1 MMSGDRT
8 MHNEKILV
16 IEDDNDINALLCEA
30 LSKAGYS
37 CVSAFSGTE
46 GLLVFGAGGISLV
59 LLDLMLPG
67 KTGEAVLKEIRV
79 KSVVPVIVMSARDSV
94 DTKIDL
100 LSSGADDYITKPFNI
115 KELLARVSVQ
125 LRRSAPAA
133 EREKLAYGDILLDKT
148 GLTLTL
154 KNVPV
159 ELTKHELKIMELFL
173 SHPDRAFT
181 KQDIYSYAWDD
192 YYIGE
197 DKTINVHIS
206 NIRRKFKAISEEEYI
221 ETVWGVGFR
230 LRKL

>member
-1 MMSGDRT
+1 
-8 MHNEKILV
+8 MHDEKILV

-46 GLLVFGAGGISLV
+46 GLLIFGGGGVSLV

-67 KTGEAVLKEIRV
+67 KTGEAVLSEIRA
-79 KSVVPVIVMSARDSV
+79 KSSVPVIVMSARDSV

-100 LSSGADDYITKPFNI
+100 LSLGADDYITKPFNI

-133 EREKLAYGDILLDKT
+133 TRETLAYGDISLDKT
-148 GLTLTL
+148 GLALAL
-154 KNVPV
+154 KNTPV
-159 ELTKHELKIMELFL
+159 ELTRQEFKIMELFL
-173 SHPDRAFT
+173 SHPDRVFT
-181 KQDIYSYAWDD
+181 KQEIYSYAWED

-206 NIRRKFKAISEEEYI
+206 NIRRKFKAISDEEYI

-230 LRKL
+230 LKKL

>member
-1 MMSGDRT
+1 
-8 MHNEKILV
+8 MHNEKILI

-30 LSKAGYS
+30 LSKAGYP

-46 GLLVFGAGGISLV
+46 GLLIFGGGGISLV

-67 KTGEAVLKEIRV
+67 KTGEAVLSEIRA
-79 KSVVPVIVMSARDSV
+79 KSAIPVIVMSARDSV

-125 LRRSAPAA
+125 LRRSAPAEA
-133 EREKLAYGDILLDKT
+133 RETLAYGDILLDKT
-148 GLTLTL
+148 GLTLAL

-159 ELTKHELKIMELFL
+159 ELTKQELKIMELFL
-173 SHPDRAFT
+173 SHPDRVFT
-181 KQDIYSYAWDD
+181 KQDIYSYAWED

-206 NIRRKFKAISEEEYI
+206 NIRRKFKTISDEEYI

-230 LRKL
+230 LKKL

>member
-1 MMSGDRT
+1 MSGEKS
-8 MHNEKILV
+8 MHNKKILI

-30 LSKAGYS
+30 LSKAGYY
-37 CVSAFSGTE
+37 CASAFSGTE
-46 GLLVFGAGGISLV
+46 GLLIFGGGGISLV

-67 KTGEAVLKEIRV
+67 KTGEAVLSEIRA
-79 KSVVPVIVMSARDSV
+79 KSSVPVIVMSARDSV

-125 LRRSAPAA
+125 LRRSASAA
-133 EREKLAYGDILLDKT
+133 ALETLAYGDILLDKT

-159 ELTKHELKIMELFL
+159 ELTKQELKIMELFL
-173 SHPDRAFT
+173 SYPDRVFT
-181 KQDIYSYAWDD
+181 KQDIYSYAWED

-206 NIRRKFKAISEEEYI
+206 NIRRKFKVISDEEYI

>member
-1 MMSGDRT
+1 MR
-8 MHNEKILV
+8 NEKILI

-46 GLLVFGAGGISLV
+46 GLLIFGAGGISLV

-67 KTGEAVLKEIRV
+67 KTGEAVLSEIRA
-79 KSVVPVIVMSARDSV
+79 KSAVSVIVMSARDSV

-125 LRRSAPAA
+125 LRRSAPAEA
-133 EREKLAYGDILLDKT
+133 RETLAYGNILLDKT

-154 KNVPV
+154 KNIPV
-159 ELTKHELKIMELFL
+159 ELTKQELKIIELFL
-173 SHPDRAFT
+173 SHPDRVFT
-181 KQDIYSYAWDD
+181 KQDIYSYAWED

-206 NIRRKFKAISEEEYI
+206 NIRRKFKAISDEEYI

-230 LRKL
+230 LKKL

>member
-1 MMSGDRT
+1 MR
-8 MHNEKILV
+8 NEKILI

-46 GLLVFGAGGISLV
+46 GLLIFGAGGISLV

-67 KTGEAVLKEIRV
+67 KTGEAVLSEIRA
-79 KSVVPVIVMSARDSV
+79 KSAVPVIVMSARDSV

-125 LRRSAPAA
+125 LRRSAPAEA
-133 EREKLAYGDILLDKT
+133 RETLAYGNILLDKT

-154 KNVPV
+154 KNIPV
-159 ELTKHELKIMELFL
+159 ELTKQELKIMELFL
-173 SHPDRAFT
+173 SHPDRVFT
-181 KQDIYSYAWDD
+181 KQDIYSYAWED

-206 NIRRKFKAISEEEYI
+206 NIRRKFKAISDEEYI

-230 LRKL
+230 LKKL

>member
-1 MMSGDRT
+1 MR
-8 MHNEKILV
+8 NEKILI

-46 GLLVFGAGGISLV
+46 GLLIFGAGGISLV

-67 KTGEAVLKEIRV
+67 KTGEAVLSEIRA
-79 KSVVPVIVMSARDSV
+79 KSAVPVIVMSVRDSV

-125 LRRSAPAA
+125 LRRSAPAEA
-133 EREKLAYGDILLDKT
+133 RETLAYGNILLDKT

-154 KNVPV
+154 KNIPV
-159 ELTKHELKIMELFL
+159 ELTKQELKIIELFL
-173 SHPDRAFT
+173 SHPDRVFT
-181 KQDIYSYAWDD
+181 KQDIYSYAWED

-206 NIRRKFKAISEEEYI
+206 NIRRKFKAISDEEYI

-230 LRKL
+230 LKKL

>member
-1 MMSGDRT
+1 
-8 MHNEKILV
+8 MHNEKILI

-30 LSKAGYS
+30 LSKAGYP

-46 GLLVFGAGGISLV
+46 GLLIFGGGGISLI

-67 KTGEAVLKEIRV
+67 KTGEAVLSEIRA
-79 KSVVPVIVMSARDSV
+79 KSAVPVIVMSARDSV

-125 LRRSAPAA
+125 LRRSAPAEA
-133 EREKLAYGDILLDKT
+133 RETLAYGDILLDKT
-148 GLTLTL
+148 GLTLAL

-159 ELTKHELKIMELFL
+159 ELTKQEFKIMELFL
-173 SHPDRAFT
+173 SHPDRVFT
-181 KQDIYSYAWDD
+181 KQDIYSYAWED

-206 NIRRKFKAISEEEYI
+206 NIRRKFKTISDEEYI

-230 LRKL
+230 LKKL

>member
-1 MMSGDRT
+1 
-8 MHNEKILV
+8 MHNEKILI

-30 LSKAGYS
+30 LSKAGYP

-46 GLLVFGAGGISLV
+46 GLLIFGGGGISLI

-67 KTGEAVLKEIRV
+67 KTGETVLSEIRA
-79 KSVVPVIVMSARDSV
+79 KSAVPVIVMSARDSV

-125 LRRSAPAA
+125 LRRSAPAEA
-133 EREKLAYGDILLDKT
+133 RKTLAYGDIVLDKT

-154 KNVPV
+154 KNIPV
-159 ELTKHELKIMELFL
+159 ELTKQELKIMELFL
-173 SHPDRAFT
+173 SHPDRVFT

-206 NIRRKFKAISEEEYI
+206 NIRRKFKAISDEEYI

-230 LRKL
+230 LKNL

>member
-1 MMSGDRT
+1 MR
-8 MHNEKILV
+8 NEKILI

-46 GLLVFGAGGISLV
+46 GLLIFGARGISLV

-67 KTGEAVLKEIRV
+67 KTGEAVLSEIRA
-79 KSVVPVIVMSARDSV
+79 KSAVPVIVMSARDSV

-125 LRRSAPAA
+125 LRRSAPAEA
-133 EREKLAYGDILLDKT
+133 RETLAYGNILLDKT

-154 KNVPV
+154 KNIPV
-159 ELTKHELKIMELFL
+159 ELTKQELKIIELFL
-173 SHPDRAFT
+173 SHPDRVFT
-181 KQDIYSYAWDD
+181 KQDIYSYAWED

-206 NIRRKFKAISEEEYI
+206 NIRRKFKAISDEEYI

-230 LRKL
+230 LKKL

>member
-1 MMSGDRT
+1 MR
-8 MHNEKILV
+8 NEKILI

-46 GLLVFGAGGISLV
+46 GLLIFGAGGISLV

-67 KTGEAVLKEIRV
+67 KTGEAVLSEIRA
-79 KSVVPVIVMSARDSV
+79 KSAVPVIVMSARDSV

-125 LRRSAPAA
+125 LRRSAPAEA
-133 EREKLAYGDILLDKT
+133 RETLAYGNILLDKT

-159 ELTKHELKIMELFL
+159 ELTKQELKIIELFL
-173 SHPDRAFT
+173 SHPDRVFT
-181 KQDIYSYAWDD
+181 KQDIYSYAWED

-206 NIRRKFKAISEEEYI
+206 NIRRKFKAISDEEYI

-230 LRKL
+230 LKKL

>member
-1 MMSGDRT
+1 
-8 MHNEKILV
+8 MHDEKILV

-46 GLLVFGAGGISLV
+46 GLLIFGGGGVSLV

-67 KTGEAVLKEIRV
+67 KTGEAVLSEIRA
-79 KSVVPVIVMSARDSV
+79 KSSVPVIVMSARDSV

-133 EREKLAYGDILLDKT
+133 TRETLTYGDISLDKT
-148 GLTLTL
+148 GLVLAL
-154 KNVPV
+154 KNTPV
-159 ELTKHELKIMELFL
+159 ELTRQEFKIMELFL
-173 SHPDRAFT
+173 SHPDRVFT
-181 KQDIYSYAWDD
+181 KQEIYSYAWED

-206 NIRRKFKAISEEEYI
+206 NIRRKFKVISDEEYI

-230 LRKL
+230 LKKL

>member
-1 MMSGDRT
+1 MR
-8 MHNEKILV
+8 NEKILI

-46 GLLVFGAGGISLV
+46 GLLIFGAGGISLV

-67 KTGEAVLKEIRV
+67 KTGEAVLSEIRA
-79 KSVVPVIVMSARDSV
+79 KSAVPVIVMSARDSV

-125 LRRSAPAA
+125 LRRSAPAEA
-133 EREKLAYGDILLDKT
+133 RETLAYGNILLDKT

-154 KNVPV
+154 KNIPV
-159 ELTKHELKIMELFL
+159 ELTKQELKIIELFL
-173 SHPDRAFT
+173 SHPDRVFT
-181 KQDIYSYAWDD
+181 KQDIYSYAWED

-206 NIRRKFKAISEEEYI
+206 NIRRKFKAISDEEYI

-230 LRKL
+230 LKKL

>member
-1 MMSGDRT
+1 

-67 KTGEAVLKEIRV
+67 KTGEAVLSEIRA

-133 EREKLAYGDILLDKT
+133 EMEKLAYGDILLDKT

-159 ELTKHELKIMELFL
+159 ELTKQELKIMELFL

>member
-1 MMSGDRT
+1 
-8 MHNEKILV
+8 MHNEKILI

-30 LSKAGYS
+30 LSKAGYP

-46 GLLVFGAGGISLV
+46 GLLIFGGGGISLI

-67 KTGEAVLKEIRV
+67 KTGEAVLSEIRA
-79 KSVVPVIVMSARDSV
+79 KSAVPVIVMSARDSV

-125 LRRSAPAA
+125 LRRSAPAEA
-133 EREKLAYGDILLDKT
+133 RETLAYGDIVLDKT

-154 KNVPV
+154 KNIPV
-159 ELTKHELKIMELFL
+159 ELTKQELKIMELFL
-173 SHPDRAFT
+173 SHPDRVFT

-206 NIRRKFKAISEEEYI
+206 NIRRKFKAISDEEYI

-230 LRKL
+230 LKNL